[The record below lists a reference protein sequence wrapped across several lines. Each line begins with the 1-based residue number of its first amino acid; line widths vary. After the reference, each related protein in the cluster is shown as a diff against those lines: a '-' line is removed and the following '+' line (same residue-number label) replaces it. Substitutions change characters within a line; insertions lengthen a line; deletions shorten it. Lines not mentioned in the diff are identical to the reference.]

1 MLNICA
7 LVQRIP
13 HAKNQSAWFR
23 CVPVFFVQKRQSQ
36 LFQFLLRRRSFL
48 FLLTCYYLSFSLP
61 LLLRSRPHVPR
72 FDFRLSLL
80 SERGFISRE
89 AAGNQVNTWYDV
101 RSCTKSIIT
110 FHGSVNTSSLRKLFF
125 KLLSVV
131 FVAQVPCLRVVVSL
145 VRFIVLFSSGHR
157 QPFFVSLN
165 VFFRRILFLEAS
177 QWA

>member
-13 HAKNQSAWFR
+13 DAKNQSAQFC

-36 LFQFLLRRRSFL
+36 LFFSFSVGVL
-48 FLLTCYYLSFSLP
+48 SFFSCYYFSFSLP

-72 FDFRLSLL
+72 FDFHLSLL
-80 SERGFISRE
+80 SERGFISRA
-89 AAGNQVNTWYDV
+89 AAGNQVNTWYDL

-110 FHGSVNTSSLRKLFF
+110 FHGSPNTSSLRKLFF

-165 VFFRRILFLEAS
+165 VFFRCILFLKTS